1 MLLFQNAF
9 ISECQYNNTMNT
21 KTNRQKTIIALVVS
35 IIIPLIIIIVPL
47 EYIPIHDITV
57 TQQRVLAIFVMV
69 ALMWVL
75 EPIQNFTTSLVAII
89 ALLLLASTSAPK
101 FLIDEN
107 YGIFINYKTI
117 FSSFSAP
124 IIMLFMGGF
133 SLAIAIQKYHIDF
146 TLAKVLLR
154 PFGKKPK
161 NILFG
166 LMFITAMFSMFMSN
180 TATTAMMISILLP
193 VLKALPSGDKIKGAF
208 ALGIPFA
215 ANIGGIGTPI
225 GTPPNAIALGFLPDE
240 YQISFASW
248 MGFAV
253 PFMLVLLLLTWV
265 ILCLVNKTTTEHLE
279 IAIPPQ
285 ENISRK
291 KQIIIYVTFAITILL
306 WMTDTF
312 HGIKSY
318 VVALLPMVIFFIAGI
333 LEKEDLSKFNW
344 DVLWLVSGGIAI
356 GSAMDKTGLAE
367 NLVNTFN
374 LSEATFLTILVSAM
388 FISYLLSNFMSHTA
402 ASNLIFPIIIAIV
415 IGNETIVADGLVL
428 LIILCTVFASSLSMI
443 LPISTPPNALGYSTG
458 AVSTKE
464 MAIMGITIGV
474 IGLVLAY
481 FYFTFLTSMGVFS
494 NYPNYKNELFN
505 RLLQQ

>member
-1 MLLFQNAF
+1 
-9 ISECQYNNTMNT
+9 MNETITNQT
-21 KTNRQKTIIALVVS
+21 KKHKTIIALVVS
-35 IIIPLIIIIVPL
+35 ILIPLVIILVPVDF
-47 EYIPIHDITV
+47 IPIHDITV
-57 TQQRVLAIFVMV
+57 TQQRVLAIFIMV

-89 ALLLLASTSAPK
+89 ALLLFVSTSAPK
-101 FLIDEN
+101 ILINED
-107 YGIFINYKTI
+107 YGTFINYKTI

-166 LMFITAMFSMFMSN
+166 LMFITALFSMFMSN
-180 TATTAMMISILLP
+180 TATTAMMISILIP

-225 GTPPNAIALGFLPDE
+225 GTPPNAIALGFLPPE

-253 PFMLVLLLLTWV
+253 PFMLVLLILTWLL
-265 ILCLVNKTTTEHLE
+265 LCLVHKTTTENLE
-279 IAIPPQ
+279 ITVSPQ
-285 ENISRK
+285 GNVSKK
-291 KQIIIYVTFAITILL
+291 KQIIIYATFAITVLL

-318 VVALLPMVIFFIAGI
+318 VVALLPMVIFFITGI

-356 GSAMDKTGLAE
+356 GTAMDKTGLAE
-367 NLVNTFN
+367 NLVKTFN
-374 LSEATFLTILVSAM
+374 LSEATFITVLISAM
-388 FISYLLSNFMSHTA
+388 FVSYLLSNFMSHTA

-415 IGNETIVADGLVL
+415 IGNEAIVADGLVL
-428 LIILCTVFASSLSMI
+428 LVILCTVFASSLSMI

-464 MAIMGITIGV
+464 MAMMGLTIGV
-474 IGLVLAY
+474 LGLVLAY
-481 FYFTFLTSMGVFS
+481 FYFSFLTSIGAFS
-494 NYPNYKNELFN
+494 KYPDFHSTIFDH
-505 RLLQQ
+505 LLQQ